1 MRFIAAII
9 LCGLAASPALAQTT
23 QPADTTMDWLLDQAE
38 PAPATQP
45 VGESDQP
52 ESPLTRPDG
61 AEARSATI
69 TLSDGSTL
77 RGPVSTTP
85 DKPIRIWD
93 DRNET
98 YRDIPFQ
105 LIRSLQAHV
114 LWERDEPEW
123 RFIDSGSDIKEQTG
137 RTYPARELQYT
148 VTLVNDQTLRGGIV
162 APLYFQPLA
171 DNDRRQ
177 TLVLHKRQKGNPG
190 ETLEQLTYLQKVE
203 LVE

>member
-1 MRFIAAII
+1 MRFKIFIILATTSAAI
-9 LCGLAASPALAQTT
+9 AQTT
-23 QPADTTMDWLLDQAE
+23 QPSDTTMDWLLDQAE

-45 VGESDQP
+45 AGPATQAT
-52 ESPLTRPDG
+52 SPFVETVRAD
-61 AEARSATI
+61 ARSAVI

-77 RGPVSTTP
+77 RGTVSTTP

-98 YRDIPFQ
+98 YRDIPLR
-105 LIRSLQAHV
+105 LIRSFEAHV

-162 APLYFQPLA
+162 APLYYQPT
-171 DNDRRQ
+171 DSDRRQ
-177 TLVLHKRQKGNPG
+177 TLVLNKRQKGDPG
-190 ETLEQLTYLQKVE
+190 QTLDELIYLKQVDINE
-203 LVE
+203 D